1 MSETAERR
9 WEAYN
14 EAGCRYFS
22 QGELAQAEQS
32 FLAAIREAMA
42 LGADSV
48 HLASS
53 LDNLGQLKYRQHELA
68 EAEDLFRR
76 SLSIRERA
84 LGSDHYGVVQSVN
97 NLATLYYAR
106 GELDAAEP
114 LFRRA
119 LALGERHLGG
129 DHPDV
134 AISLNNLARL
144 CFRRDDFAAAVPLL
158 TRLLSIKEREGGA
171 GNPEV
176 AAILTSLAKVR
187 VAQRDY
193 AAAAPLARRALAIRE
208 QAAARDDPVLA
219 TNLHLLA
226 DICAAL
232 GQHEEERELR
242 AREQSARAAE
252 PAADHAPI
260 LNDGLLQATS
270 FSAVDAGDSAGEAAA
285 DVSVRSPT
293 DVRAAPAADAQIA
306 FVHGS
311 DPIVPQVDGA
321 AGVPLAPPREPP
333 HPLPRAGAPT
343 TPGARPGRSE
353 TTAPR
358 PRPPAGPPRD
368 PHRSGAGRPSVTGPR
383 SPHGASPRG
392 STQERR
398 SGQTPVKRG
407 LVPRILLG
415 AVVLMCLLA
424 AAWFAAGRPPLQR
437 LLATVTT
444 TRTSPAPTADATH
457 TAAGAVP

>member
-9 WEAYN
+9 WEEYN

-32 FLAAIREAMA
+32 FLAAIREAKA
-42 LGADSV
+42 LGSDSV

-53 LDNLGQLKYRQHELA
+53 LNNLGQLKYRQHELA
-68 EAEDLFRR
+68 EAEELFRR
-76 SLSIRERA
+76 SRAIRERA

-97 NLATLYYAR
+97 NLATLHYAR

-119 LALGERHLGG
+119 LELGERHLGG

-171 GNPEV
+171 SNPEV

-187 VAQRDY
+187 VAQGDH
-193 AAAAPLARRALAIRE
+193 ASAEPLARRALAIRE

-219 TNLHLLA
+219 TNLQLLA

-232 GQHEEERELR
+232 GGHDEERALR
-242 AREQSARAAE
+242 ARTQSARTAE
-252 PAADHAPI
+252 PVADQAPASHDGMLGAASSSAGNAGAVAAQPSVRSAADH
-260 LNDGLLQATS
+260 
-270 FSAVDAGDSAGEAAA
+270 
-285 DVSVRSPT
+285 
-293 DVRAAPAADAQIA
+293 RAAPAPDAPIA

-311 DPIVPQVDGA
+311 DPIAPQVGGGP
-321 AGVPLAPPREPP
+321 GVPLAPPREPP
-333 HPLPRAGAPT
+333 HTLPRAAASTAPE
-343 TPGARPGRSE
+343 ARPVRSE

-358 PRPPAGPPRD
+358 PRAFAGAPHA
-368 PHRSGAGRPSVTGPR
+368 PHRGGPELASLTGPSSHRRASQGAG
-383 SPHGASPRG
+383 
-392 STQERR
+392 TQERASAKTR
-398 SGQTPVKRG
+398 VKRR
-407 LVPRILLG
+407 LMPKVLLA
-415 AVVLMCLLA
+415 AVVLVCLLA
-424 AAWFAAGRPPLQR
+424 AAWFVAGRPPLHT
-437 LLATVTT
+437 LLATITSM
-444 TRTSPAPTADATH
+444 RTGPVSTAGTAH
-457 TAAGAVP
+457 TAAGSVP